1 MLKLDGQTAVQRTF
15 GRSFWTISLF
25 FAVFIGLADVLHAQI
40 TAENPLKFKVAPEP
54 ANSSKIDI
62 PNPIKTEWKYNP
74 KENRYE
80 GYRQIGSLSYPT
92 GEILSVNEYFKKIAQ
107 TADQQYFREKS
118 KSNTTVS
125 STGGITDLIK
135 GELNNPAISKIFGEG
150 GVDFQLSG

>member
-15 GRSFWTISLF
+15 GRSFWTIFLF

-107 TADQQYFREKS
+107 TADQQYFREKQY
-118 KSNTTVS
+118 NRFFH
-125 STGGITDLIK
+125 GWNYRFNQRGIKQSCNL
-135 GELNNPAISKIFGEG
+135 ENFWRRWR
-150 GVDFQLSG
+150 